1 MSISLTAWWTGSVHR
16 SGIVATVTAAILLWP
31 GIAVAQDPNLVDQG
45 RFDITVDDRR
55 AGTETFAIRR
65 QGEGYM
71 AVGRVQLEG
80 ESTWL
85 RSAEFG
91 LRTNGAY
98 APVRFE
104 TRALGRPARTLIVT
118 RSGTRLRIT
127 TSSEEGDRMTEMLAA
142 PDQVLLGSG
151 IAQHYYFV
159 IRRLSGA
166 GNQPVELG
174 AILPD
179 DGQEQPIRLVGVVAT
194 EITVGEET
202 HPANRYELD
211 IGTSRHIVWAARTDG
226 RILKVEVPD
235 LRWTSVRQ
243 PGN

>member
-1 MSISLTAWWTGSVHR
+1 
-16 SGIVATVTAAILLWP
+16 
-31 GIAVAQDPNLVDQG
+31 
-45 RFDITVDDRR
+45 
-55 AGTETFAIRR
+55 
-65 QGEGYM
+65 
-71 AVGRVQLEG
+71 
-80 ESTWL
+80 
-85 RSAEFG
+85 
-91 LRTNGAY
+91 
-98 APVRFE
+98 
-104 TRALGRPARTLIVT
+104 
-118 RSGTRLRIT
+118 
-127 TSSEEGDRMTEMLAA
+127 MTEMLAA

-202 HPANRYELD
+202 QPANRYELD

-243 PGN
+243 RGN